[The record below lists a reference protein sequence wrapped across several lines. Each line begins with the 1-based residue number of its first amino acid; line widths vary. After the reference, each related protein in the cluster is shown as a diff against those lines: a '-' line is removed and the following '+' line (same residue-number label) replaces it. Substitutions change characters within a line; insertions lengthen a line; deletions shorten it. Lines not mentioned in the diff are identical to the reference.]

1 MRFAFIDG
9 CKEVWP
15 VELLCRIRQVT
26 SRRFRAWPIRP
37 MRQRQR
43 DDKVLWAHI
52 HEQHRLS
59 LQSYGRAWTT
69 EELQD
74 LGLNVAHG
82 RVGRLMCE
90 NGIKVI
96 RSQKYKGKTD
106 CNHTVNIVPN
116 LLGQDFSATG
126 PNQKWA
132 GDISDIW
139 TSEGWLYLTV
149 ILSVLTARNR
159 LAPCRACC
167 ANPAGQ
173 GSATE

>member
-1 MRFAFIDG
+1 
-9 CKEVWP
+9 
-15 VELLCRIRQVT
+15 
-26 SRRFRAWPIRP
+26 

>member
-1 MRFAFIDG
+1 
-9 CKEVWP
+9 
-15 VELLCRIRQVT
+15 
-26 SRRFRAWPIRP
+26 

-43 DDKVLWAHI
+43 DDMVLWAHI

-106 CNHTVNIVPN
+106 CNQIIPPETK
-116 LLGQDFSATG
+116 GMR
-126 PNQKWA
+126 K
-132 GDISDIW
+132 
-139 TSEGWLYLTV
+139 
-149 ILSVLTARNR
+149 
-159 LAPCRACC
+159 
-167 ANPAGQ
+167 
-173 GSATE
+173 